1 MTGEKGTERP
11 YEGDLAEEALSRAR
25 HFFAHTSFGHRVDSV
40 EIGENFGRCKLAAQ
54 DLNQRSIFII
64 ALHAGRAAVDR
75 WYGWQTRR
83 DEAWL
88 ASDDHAKA
96 YKVALQLS
104 NGSHTAAGHLMSWA
118 QRMAAD
124 YINKHFAELHEP
136 ARLLAERRTLKVVR

>member
-1 MTGEKGTERP
+1 MTGENGTQRP
-11 YEGDLAEEALSRAR
+11 YEGDLAEEAYHELG

-54 DLNQRSIFII
+54 DVNPFDLII

-75 WYGWQTRR
+75 WYGWQTKR

-136 ARLLAERRTLKVVR
+136 ARLLAERGTLKAVR